1 MLAGL
6 PATTRTI
13 DVHGVSTAVIEAGGD
28 GPGLLLLHGG
38 IECGGAMW
46 APVLA
51 RLARHCRVVVP
62 DVPGLGES
70 APVPDLDV
78 TALRRWLTG
87 VAELTGLE
95 RPTVVAHSL
104 VGTLTARLA
113 ASGIPA
119 IGRLVVYGAPG
130 VGPYRMPP
138 RLRYVAIRLAIRPSC
153 SQRRTLRS
161 LRPSRSRRD
170 PRTRPRVVRRLRRVH
185 ASRALEPAIKKTMRR
200 LIATEARPIP
210 EAELDRIDIPTTLLW
225 GRHDRMVPLSI
236 GEAAA
241 SRHGWPLHVI
251 DGAAHAPH
259 IEQPEHS
266 RRRSPRYVCVLSC
279 HAQLP
284 ASGGSG
290 IRTHGELP
298 HTRSPGVPIR
308 PLSHPSGTTSAPAA
322 TSGGR

>member
-1 MLAGL
+1 MTTTNPRERMLAGL

-13 DVHGVSTAVIEAGGD
+13 DVHGVSTAVLEAGGD

-78 TALRRWLTG
+78 TAFGEWLTG
-87 VAELTGLE
+87 VTELTGLE
-95 RPTVVAHSL
+95 GPTVVAHSL

-113 ASGIPA
+113 ASGSRA
-119 IGRLVVYGAPG
+119 MGRLVVYGAPG

-138 RLRYVAIRLAIRPSC
+138 RLRYVAIRLAIRPSA
-153 SQRRTLRS
+153 RNAERFDRFALLDLDATRG
-161 LRPSRSRRD
+161 RD
-170 PRTRPRVVRRLRRVH
+170 PEWYDAFVSYTQ
-185 ASRALEPAIKKTMRR
+185 SRALEPATKKTMRR
-200 LIATEARPIP
+200 LIANEARPIP
-210 EAELDRIDIPTTLLW
+210 EAELDRIHIPTTLLW

-259 IEQPEHS
+259 IEQPEAFAETLTALMS
-266 RRRSPRYVCVLSC
+266 VS
-279 HAQLP
+279 
-284 ASGGSG
+284 
-290 IRTHGELP
+290 
-298 HTRSPGVPIR
+298 
-308 PLSHPSGTTSAPAA
+308 
-322 TSGGR
+322 